1 MLDLSINTLAV
12 PRNGGGS
19 ILSLDHLSVK
29 AGTHLGIKGPSGA
42 GKSTLLFAICGFV
55 ADATGQVTWSDTD
68 ILALTPAKRTQF
80 RRDNLGLVFQ
90 DALLFEELDALG
102 NAATSALYRPRAA
115 RATIQDQ
122 AKDALNRLGI
132 TDPHQKVRSMS
143 GGERQRVALAR
154 ALANLTPVLLLD
166 EPTASLDRAT
176 GDALIQ
182 SVSTIAREH
191 GTTVI
196 TVSHDPFVLERMD
209 QVITIAQ
216 GTLAP
221 PEPAL

>member
-132 TDPHQKVRSMS
+132 TDPHQKV
-143 GGERQRVALAR
+143 
-154 ALANLTPVLLLD
+154 
-166 EPTASLDRAT
+166 DRAT